1 MYLVSWDLYG
11 VPRDRENREPPSCV
25 AVGPSLRILSDVTVN
40 KEIMNCETERAHS
53 CWVQAFLAI
62 ALFSLPLQGRQD
74 DGAEFF
80 EKKVRPLLSV
90 HCYACHSS
98 TSKPIMGGLSL
109 DQESS
114 FREGGTRGTPI
125 EPGKPASSLLIR
137 AVRHQDEK
145 LRMPPT
151 GKLSDTDVA
160 TLAQWV
166 QMGAPWGVS
175 GPNKETS
182 GTGFWAFQP
191 PTEPPLPRVENLR
204 WAASPIDRFIFAAL
218 EAKGLKPAPPADKR
232 TLLRRATFDLTGLP
246 PTPAEIGDFLND
258 ESDEAFS
265 RVIDRLLGSPR
276 YGERWG
282 RHWLDVARYADSNGL
297 DENILYRNAFRYRDY
312 VIEAFNKDKPY
323 DQFIQE
329 QLAGDLMPDPGN
341 LDITLERWKA
351 TGFLSVGAK
360 MLAEDDPVKM
370 EMDIVD
376 EQLDTA
382 MRAFTGLT
390 VGCARCHDH
399 KFDPISTNEYYG
411 MAGIFKSSKTME
423 NFKVVAEW
431 HEYVLAPEADRKRLT
446 LHEEKIKAKQKEIS
460 LATAAE
466 NQKLIARGRDR
477 VGTYLMAAGD
487 LLEFSKTGLH
497 PLLPKEG
504 ATLPTTWRLLPASD
518 FDRGNV
524 NRKLEKGKDNV
535 PEQTDE
541 EDPGRVPYFAE
552 YDFELASPGDYQVQ
566 LLEIEAGK
574 GTADL
579 LINRVLMKGGLEAI
593 ENRRA
598 SPDAAGW
605 SVAGVFPMLAGKNTL
620 RLENKQLFPY
630 FEKLLIAPNPLPAD
644 RPVPKTRDQV
654 ARQYDVNPFFLK
666 QWVERLRRSREAVHS
681 VFYGWHSY
689 GTDAPLDDWTSP
701 ASSLFEGF
709 RPASQEDL
717 ANRYQVLFRKSVKAW
732 QALYGELEETEEE
745 GEEDEAPSEE
755 EEKAERKLDD
765 PALEALRQ
773 LLFEDWGPFRPAEDF
788 RPSYPEKA
796 LEALAQHEREL
807 KALEDTKPELP
818 RAMGVREGKHVG
830 DLPLHIRGSHWNLGD
845 PVPRGFPGFGL
856 KEGQQLPN
864 ASRSGRLQL
873 AQWLTRKDHPLT
885 SRVMSNRIW
894 RWHFG
899 RGIVAS
905 TDNFGKLGERPS
917 HPRLLDWL
925 SLRFVESGWST
936 KQMHRLIMLTNT
948 YQMSGKYSALAA
960 ERDPENRLLWRRDR
974 RRLEAEAIRDAI
986 MMVSGGLDFEMG
998 GSILGIKKEGY
1009 VQRDKIDYD
1018 RSRRAVYLPVIRSSL
1033 YDFFRAFDFADPSVL
1048 NGNRESSVMAPQ
1060 ALFMMNGSVVLD
1072 HSRRWASELLKR
1084 QDLDDSGRIR
1094 TAYEQAFSRLPN
1106 PSETEQA
1113 LSFIGQIERA
1123 LSDREEDSRK
1133 RRLGAWQSF
1142 CQALMASNEFVFLG

>member
-1 MYLVSWDLYG
+1 MKQTHSRPVLFV
-11 VPRDRENREPPSCV
+11 
-25 AVGPSLRILSDVTVN
+25 ILLAAFWLP
-40 KEIMNCETERAHS
+40 AHAG
-53 CWVQAFLAI
+53 QN
-62 ALFSLPLQGRQD
+62 

-80 EKKVRPLLSV
+80 EKKVRPLLAQ

-98 TSKPIMGGLSL
+98 TSKPIMGGLNL
-109 DQESS
+109 DQEAS
-114 FREGGTRGTPI
+114 FHKGGTRGAPI
-125 EPGKPASSLLIR
+125 ELDDPQSSLFIK
-137 AVRHQDEK
+137 VVQYQDEK

-151 GKLSDTDVA
+151 GKLSEVDIA

-166 QMGAPWGVS
+166 QMGAPWGVD
-175 GPNKETS
+175 GPDEQPS

-191 PTEPPLPRVENLR
+191 SSEPSPPEVEHEP
-204 WAASPIDRFIFAAL
+204 WVASPIDRYILAAL
-218 EAKGLKPAPPADKR
+218 EAKGLRPAPPADKR

-246 PTPAEIGDFLND
+246 PTSTEIQDFLND
-258 ESDEAFS
+258 ESDAAFAK
-265 RVIDRLLGSPR
+265 VIDHLLNSPR

-297 DENILYRNAFRYRDY
+297 DENILYRNAFHYRDY

-329 QLAGDLMPDPGN
+329 QLAGDLMSDPGN
-341 LDITLERWKA
+341 LDITLERWQA

-423 NFKVVAEW
+423 HFKVVAEW
-431 HEYVLAPEADRKRLT
+431 HEYVLAPEEDRERLR

-460 LATAAE
+460 RVTRAE
-466 NQKLIARGRDR
+466 NQRLIARGRER
-477 VGTYLMAAGD
+477 VGAYLMAAED
-487 LLEFSKTGLH
+487 LLEFNKTRLH
-497 PLLPKEG
+497 PLLPEDD
-504 ATLPTTWRLLPASD
+504 TTSPSDSILRPASD

-524 NRKLEKGKDNV
+524 NRKLEKGKNNV
-535 PEQTDE
+535 PEKEDAD
-541 EDPGRVPYFAE
+541 DPGRTPNFAE
-552 YDFELASPGDYQVQ
+552 YDIELASPGNYQVQ

-579 LINRVLMKGGLEAI
+579 LVNQVLMKTGIEAI
-593 ENRRA
+593 ENRRP
-598 SPDAAGW
+598 SPDSAGW
-605 SVAGVFPMLAGKNTL
+605 SVAGIFPMVAGKNIL
-620 RLENKQLFPY
+620 RLEHKQLFPY

-644 RPVPKTRDQV
+644 TPVPKTRDQV
-654 ARQYDVNPFFLK
+654 ARKYEVNPFFLK
-666 QWVERLRRSREAVHS
+666 QWVERLRRSRGAVHS
-681 VFYGWHSY
+681 VFYRWHSY
-689 GTDAPLDDWTSP
+689 GTDSQLDDWSSP

-709 RPASQEDL
+709 QPASRDDL
-717 ANRYQVLFRKSVKAW
+717 ANRYQILFRQSVKAW
-732 QALYGELEETEEE
+732 QTLYGELEKNQEK
-745 GEEDEAPSEE
+745 GEEDETRSEE
-755 EEKAERKLDD
+755 KEETEKKLDD

-773 LLFEDWGPFRPAEDF
+773 VLYEEWGPFRPPEDF
-788 RPSYPEKA
+788 KPYYREQA
-796 LEALAQHEREL
+796 LETLAQREGEL
-807 KALEDTKPELP
+807 KALEDTKPEHP
-818 RAMGVREGKHVG
+818 RAMGVREGKEVG
-830 DLPLHIRGSHWNLGD
+830 DLPLHVRGSHWNLAD
-845 PVPRGFPGFGL
+845 PVPRGFLSFGL
-856 KEGQQLPN
+856 EEKPRLSN
-864 ASRSGRLQL
+864 SSRSGRLQL

-917 HPRLLDWL
+917 HPKLLDWL
-925 SLRFVESGWST
+925 SLRFVESGWSI

-948 YQMSGKYSALAA
+948 YQMSSKYSSVAA
-960 ERDPENRLLWRRDR
+960 EQDPENRLLWRMDR
-974 RRLEAEAIRDAI
+974 RRLEAEAVRDAI

-998 GSILGIKKEGY
+998 GSILGTKKEGY
-1009 VQRDKIDYD
+1009 VERGKIDYD
-1018 RSRRAVYLPVIRSSL
+1018 RNRRAVYLPVIRSSL

-1072 HSRRWASELLKR
+1072 HSRRWASALLGR
-1084 QDLDDSGRIR
+1084 QDLDDAGRIR
-1094 TAYEQAFSRLPN
+1094 RAYEQAFARLPVLG
-1106 PSETEQA
+1106 ETEQA
-1113 LSFIGQIERA
+1113 LSFIQQIEGA
-1123 LSDREEDSRK
+1123 LSDRDAEPGK
-1133 RRLGAWQSF
+1133 RRLRAWQSF
-1142 CQALMASNEFVFLG
+1142 CRSLIASNEFVYLG